1 MRLWSLHPKYL
12 DAKGLVA
19 LWRESLLALKVLQG
33 GTKGYRNHPQLLRFK
48 ATDNPVAALASYLKD
63 ICFEATQRG
72 YNFDESKI
80 PKLEFEKKIPLNSDQ
95 LNYELEHLK
104 NKLKIRC
111 PEKYKKLEKLKKPD
125 FHPLF
130 HLKQGAIEEWEHLQE
145 HRE

>member
-33 GTKGYRNHPQLLRFK
+33 GTKGYRNHPQLIRFK
-48 ATDNPVAALASYLKD
+48 ATADPIAALASYLRN
-63 ICFEATQRG
+63 IAFEAKQRG

-80 PKLEFEKKIPLNSDQ
+80 PELEFGDRIPLSSGQ

-104 NKLKIRC
+104 KKLKIRC
-111 PEKYKKLEKLKKPD
+111 PEKYNELKKLKKPD
-125 FHPLF
+125 FHPMF
-130 HLKQGAIEEWEHLQE
+130 HLKQGAIEEWENIQE
-145 HRE
+145 NL